1 MSKVRLCQLFGIPRS
16 SHYIAKKPKLPSL
29 QQIELDIWV
38 KHAYDQSK
46 GSAGA
51 RTIASIVS
59 RGRKVKL
66 TRYKASKI
74 MAKQGLVSRQ
84 RIKHRYDQTEKNHA
98 MHDSLLKR
106 DFSPTAPN
114 QVWTGDVTYIRTKQG
129 WAYLAV
135 VIDLYARNIVGFA
148 MSDSPDSQL
157 TSNALK
163 MAYTVRLSPQGVL
176 FHSDQGTH
184 YTSKT
189 FAQAIAQ
196 CKGMKH
202 SMNRRGNCWDNAPTE
217 RFFRSFKSE
226 WMPKNGYDDL
236 VQAKFDVANYILGYY
251 SQVRP
256 HSFNDYLTPVEKE
269 RQFFNQSLLG
279 FV

>member
-1 MSKVRLCQLFGIPRS
+1 MVSKQ
-16 SHYIAKKPKLPSL
+16 HN
-29 QQIELDIWV
+29 
-38 KHAYDQSK
+38 
-46 GSAGA
+46 
-51 RTIASIVS
+51 
-59 RGRKVKL
+59 VKL

-84 RIKHRYDQTEKNHA
+84 RIRHRYNKVDKNYA
-98 MHDSLLKR
+98 IHDNLLKR
-106 DFSPTAPN
+106 EFSPIAPN
-114 QVWTGDVTYIRTKQG
+114 QIWTGDVTYIRTKQG

-148 MSDSPDSQL
+148 MSNSPDSQL

-163 MAYTVRLSPQGVL
+163 MAYTVRLGPQDIL

-184 YTSKT
+184 YTSKA
-189 FAQAIAQ
+189 FAEAVAD

-202 SMNRRGNCWDNAPTE
+202 SMSRRGNCWDNAPTE

-236 VQAKFDVANYILGYY
+236 TQAKLDVANYIVG
-251 SQVRP
+251 V
-256 HSFNDYLTPVEKE
+256 VVK
-269 RQFFNQSLLG
+269 
-279 FV
+279 

>member
-1 MSKVRLCQLFGIPRS
+1 
-16 SHYIAKKPKLPSL
+16 
-29 QQIELDIWV
+29 
-38 KHAYDQSK
+38 
-46 GSAGA
+46 
-51 RTIASIVS
+51 
-59 RGRKVKL
+59 
-66 TRYKASKI
+66 
-74 MAKQGLVSRQ
+74 MAKQGLISRQ
-84 RIKHRYDQTEKNHA
+84 LIKHRYPQADKD
-98 MHDSLLKR
+98 HDIHDDLLKR

-184 YTSKT
+184 YTSRA
-189 FAQAIAQ
+189 FAEAIAD

-202 SMNRRGNCWDNAPTE
+202 SMSRRGNCWDNAPTE

-226 WMPKNGYDDL
+226 WMPKGGYDNL
-236 VQAKFDVANYILGYY
+236 AQARVDVADYILGYY

-256 HSFNDYLTPVEKE
+256 HAFNKYLTPVEKE
-269 RQFFNQSLLG
+269 RQFFNQRLLEP
-279 FV
+279 V